1 MSAMVE
7 GKQEDEE
14 NLKKE
19 VEKVILGTVGEADY
33 DTDKATNW
41 SEIMLAQIYKLTKK
55 DGYKSAVL
63 VEILP
68 RKTDVLRRTKFL
80 SIPGTDIVTM
90 IEKKTE
96 KVNVMVFIAMMKY
109 D

>member
-1 MSAMVE
+1 MSSMVE

-19 VEKVILGTVGEADY
+19 VEKVVLNTVGETDY
-33 DTDKATNW
+33 DTDKNAF
-41 SEIMLAQIYKLTKK
+41 
-55 DGYKSAVL
+55 
-63 VEILP
+63 ILFCTQDEEGWVQKRCP
-68 RKTDVLRRTKFL
+68 CGNSPSKNGTDV
-80 SIPGTDIVTM
+80 VTM
-90 IEKKTE
+90 VETKTE